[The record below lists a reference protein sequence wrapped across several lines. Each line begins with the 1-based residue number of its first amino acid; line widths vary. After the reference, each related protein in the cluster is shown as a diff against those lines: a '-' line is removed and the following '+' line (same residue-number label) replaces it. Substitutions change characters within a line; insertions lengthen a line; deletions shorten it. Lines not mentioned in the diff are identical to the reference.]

1 MARRPDVLISIGA
14 EMNKG
19 FAKTTKDVGKEIS
32 KIWKTVGNAK
42 NKYSSLN
49 KAKDS
54 YNQKLGDIADKE
66 VISKAKYEAKNKA
79 LYTKSDE
86 IKSKDAVKQQ
96 DFANKDTTYN
106 NKLANLNTTA
116 ETAKA
121 KYETKVK
128 ELYDKIETILGNYAN
143 KEQKHANEV
152 VALNNKLQKLQGNRY
167 NAEQK
172 YLNKD
177 KDLKTTLTTSTNKRD
192 KLVSDTQSLL
202 QETSGLAEIKT
213 EKQVKKALLEIEKK
227 LTNKEAE
234 RLVINKKLAEAQK
247 DYDKKQ
253 ADFVKDEKNLAN
265 QLETGPIGAQ
275 QKRKLSAERTHAKQ
289 AKQVL
294 TAVKKELKDTNAEI
308 TKLKTATTTT
318 SQNIQSI
325 QTLNTTISQTNEKIR
340 LNNEAWA
347 EKSRQTQAS
356 IDETNAK
363 IKLNEDTFNEQSR
376 QAQTGLEQTKEKL
389 DLVNKAYDDQSEHIQ
404 TQLGETVDKIQQNNL
419 AWETHSENVKT
430 QLEGIDEKIKEN
442 NEEWAY
448 HQQVVAQKI
457 QAIRDKIAEVASKA
471 KKLILGT
478 IGKAVGTLFRVIG
491 KQLKQLLSN
500 MLAPFKEIRKNLLDG
515 KQLMRL
521 IVQYGFG
528 FRSLYYLINKFKS
541 GIKDGFTYMGS
552 AISDVQEQLNKLQEV
567 LYYVKSAAAAALQPL
582 LNMLVTLKP
591 LLERFV
597 ALFNKFATSL
607 ATFLATLTGQ
617 DYIYKA
623 TTDLDAYATALD
635 KTTGSA
641 NDLNQ
646 ALGAYD
652 KLNVIGDDDKSSGSG
667 SDFDT
672 SSWFE
677 KEDLDPDSWASKLAE
692 AIKNAIEIVDFT
704 DVGRMLGDKLKEA
717 IGNIPWKTTTVNG
730 EIKKG
735 IEQLANEISTDF
747 STLLIGF
754 FNTQDLGSQIGETIA
769 HAMNVAIDFVNN
781 FLTTVSEDKT
791 VIEAIGDFILESIN
805 TALTTLDI
813 EKLGATVRLMF
824 SNIHDLTKK
833 LIEGLDSDSLADI
846 ISEFI
851 LTVFTELGNK
861 IDIFI
866 TAAQKIIP
874 AILEGI
880 SQALSSA
887 DAESDSD
894 VGENIATKV
903 IAGMNV
909 SLASMDA
916 TETGESIGN
925 ILANIPVDS
934 LAESISILV
943 GKIWETVVTACNTWV
958 EENPDTFFGILKT
971 LMAVLTAYVA
981 AKFTFKVIGTAITK
995 KASEW
1000 VAQGGFSALLTSIST
1015 WITSTAIPWITGTAW
1030 PAVST
1035 FLSTILANAYLWIA
1049 TVAIP
1054 WITGVAIPAIVG
1066 VLSTIG
1072 TALVTAFSAIA
1083 TFVAAAWPFIL
1094 AIAIA
1099 ALITVAI
1106 ALLVEHWDEIKQWW
1120 NEKLAEFKE
1129 WWDNSW
1135 IKETLDKISEWWDG
1149 IKEKI
1154 KKYWDKVK
1162 EWAKGK
1168 YDTFKEWLDKVK
1180 ARFQEWSDA
1189 IKEKVQPIADKF
1201 TSAFNSIKSRATE
1214 FKSAFVS
1221 VFSGIW
1227 GGVKR
1232 IINSILGGIESM
1244 ANGVVRGVNRLIDAI
1259 NSISIDVPDWV
1270 TDLVGIDTIGFNLS
1284 RVSEVSIPRLAQGA
1298 VIPPNKEFMAVLGD
1312 QSSGTNIEAPLD
1324 TIKQAL
1330 AEVMSMYGGNTQPII
1345 LQLDGKTV
1353 AKVVWDENK
1362 KRYKQTGKNYAY

>member
-14 EMNKG
+14 EMTKG
-19 FAKTTKDVGKEIS
+19 FAKTTKDVSKEIS

-54 YNQKLGDIADKE
+54 YNQKLGNIADNE
-66 VISKAKYEAKNKA
+66 VISKAKYEKRDADYKNKLDTSTTKKESFEAENKSLLGIKKESQLNDA
-79 LYTKSDE
+79 LSKKQQKINENKAKAIELQNEYNKVLHEGSIIYETDEKGNKKFHYTKDE
-86 IKSKDAVKQQ
+86 SGKKHRVYNIKEQRFSVDALQQQVLDKEAAFARHQKGGGTVTKEMQGGLKTVRVQLKQAKADAQ
-96 DFANKDTTYN
+96 ALK
-106 NKLANLNTTA
+106 NKL
-116 ETAKA
+116 
-121 KYETKVK
+121 
-128 ELYDKIETILGNYAN
+128 
-143 KEQKHANEV
+143 
-152 VALNNKLQKLQGNRY
+152 
-167 NAEQK
+167 
-172 YLNKD
+172 KD
-177 KDLKTTLTTSTNKRD
+177 VN
-192 KLVSDTQSLL
+192 
-202 QETSGLAEIKT
+202 AEIKKD
-213 EKQVKKALLEIEKK
+213 EGIVKKVENNRNQIKQL
-227 LTNKEAE
+227 NK
-234 RLVINKKLAEAQK
+234 
-247 DYDKKQ
+247 
-253 ADFVKDEKNLAN
+253 
-265 QLETGPIGAQ
+265 TIG
-275 QKRKLSAERTHAKQ
+275 
-289 AKQVL
+289 
-294 TAVKKELKDTNAEI
+294 
-308 TKLKTATTTT
+308 
-318 SQNIQSI
+318 
-325 QTLNTTISQTNEKIR
+325 
-340 LNNEAWA
+340 
-347 EKSRQTQAS
+347 
-356 IDETNAK
+356 
-363 IKLNEDTFNEQSR
+363 
-376 QAQTGLEQTKEKL
+376 QTKE
-389 DLVNKAYDDQSEHIQ
+389 DIRTN
-404 TQLGETVDKIQQNNL
+404 
-419 AWETHSENVKT
+419 
-430 QLEGIDEKIKEN
+430 DEA
-442 NEEWAY
+442 WAY

-457 QAIRDKIAEVASKA
+457 QAIQDKIAEVCSKA

-478 IGKAVGTLFRVIG
+478 IGKAVGTLFRIIG
-491 KQLKQLLSN
+491 KQLKQLMSN
-500 MLAPFKEIRKNLLDG
+500 MLAPFKKIRENLLDG
-515 KQLMRL
+515 KKLMNL

-528 FRSLYYLINKFKS
+528 FRSLYYLVNKFKS

-672 SSWFE
+672 SGWFE

-692 AIKNAIEIVDFT
+692 AIQNAIEIVDFT
-704 DVGRMLGDKLKEA
+704 AVGRMLGDKLKEA
-717 IGNIPWKTTTVNG
+717 ISNIPWETTTVNG

-769 HAMNVAIDFVNN
+769 HAMNVAVDFVNN
-781 FLTTVSEDKT
+781 FLTTIREDKT
-791 VIEAIGDFILESIN
+791 VIEAFGDFILDSIN

-813 EKLGATVRLMF
+813 EKIGATVRLMF
-824 SNIHDLTKK
+824 NNIHDLTKK
-833 LIEGLDSDSLADI
+833 LIEELDSDSLADI

-874 AILEGI
+874 AIIEGFA
-880 SQALSSA
+880 QALTQTPVDTTLSTSGNLIDA
-887 DAESDSD
+887 DNVDLGSQ
-894 VGENIATKV
+894 VGDNIAEV
-903 IAGMNV
+903 IVAGMNV

-916 TETGESIGN
+916 TETGESIGT

-934 LAESISILV
+934 LAESIKILAE
-943 GKIWETVVTACNTWV
+943 KIWETVVTACNTWV

-971 LMAVLTAYVA
+971 VMGVLTAYVA
-981 AKFTFKVIGTAITK
+981 AKFTFKVIGNAITK

-1000 VAQGGFSALLTSIST
+1000 VAQGGFSSLLNTIGT
-1015 WITSTAIPWITGTAW
+1015 WITGTAIPWISGTAW
-1030 PAVST
+1030 PAIST
-1035 FLSTILANAYLWIA
+1035 FFSTILANAYLWIT
-1049 TVAIP
+1049 TVAVP
-1054 WITGVAIPAIVG
+1054 WITGVAIPAIMG
-1066 VLSTIG
+1066 ALGTIG
-1072 TALVTAFSAIA
+1072 TALVSAFSAIA

-1135 IKETLDKISEWWDG
+1135 IKETLDKIGEWWKG

-1154 KKYWDKVK
+1154 KEYWDKVK

-1189 IKEKVQPIADKF
+1189 IKEKVQPIVDKF
-1201 TSAFNSIKSRATE
+1201 TSAFDSVKSRASA

-1284 RVSEVSIPRLAQGA
+1284 RVNEVSIPRLAQGA

-1330 AEVMSMYGGNTQPII
+1330 AEVMAVYGGNTQPII